1 MGKKEQKML
10 SIKEVAERT
19 GASASSIRVW
29 LSDPDQRKKR
39 FPGAELVRPPVGVPY
54 WLIPEA
60 ALEGF
65 ELGKPG
71 PKPGSKQSKRKKAKT
86 N

>member
-1 MGKKEQKML
+1 MKKKEQKML
-10 SIKEVAERT
+10 SIKEVSERT

-29 LSDPDQRKKR
+29 LSNSEERAKR
-39 FPGAELVRPPVGVPY
+39 FPGAELIRPPVGVPY

-65 ELGKPG
+65 QLSKPG
-71 PKPGSKQSKRKKAKT
+71 PKPGSKRKRKS
-86 N
+86 